1 MPHFNDTKFTQV
13 EPVEKHTLRTRVLHG
28 GLALAILTQLLTS
41 LAMEGPDDVQSGDLL
56 FQIHRYSGLTAA
68 LLALAL
74 WLVILTRRRGTDLGA
89 LLPWFSGT
97 RLSALWFDLRVH
109 MAALIR
115 LRLPAHDPD
124 AALPAAVHGLGL
136 LLISAMALSGTIYF
150 LQVMLGVHSA
160 EPDGM
165 LAMTVHVMLAN
176 LVWAYLIGH
185 AGLGM
190 LHHLLRSASLTQMW
204 SLRR

>member
-1 MPHFNDTKFTQV
+1 MAHYDDKQFTLV
-13 EPVEKHTLRTRVLHG
+13 MPVEKHALQTRLLHG
-28 GLALAILTQLLTS
+28 GLAIAILTQLLTS
-41 LAMEGPDDVQSGDLL
+41 LAMEGPDEVQSGDIL

-68 LLALAL
+68 VLALAL

-89 LLPWFSGT
+89 LLPWFSGA
-97 RLSALWFDLRVH
+97 RLSALWIDLRLH
-109 MAALIR
+109 MAALVK
-115 LRLPAHDPD
+115 LRLPTHDPD

-136 LLISAMALSGTIYF
+136 LLISAMALSGTVYF
-150 LQVMLGVHSA
+150 LQVMFGFHSA

-165 LAMTVHVMLAN
+165 LAMTVHVTLAN

-185 AGLGM
+185 AGLGV
-190 LHHLLRSASLTQMW
+190 LHHLLRSASLTEMW